1 MNNELM
7 ALELTKIFYSDRNI
21 GVYPSTIFDRYTYYL
36 KELDKYHENTIVGE
50 IKELLYKYYQRN
62 SYSEF
67 EKGELISNIEKI
79 INKESE

>member
-7 ALELTKIFYSDRNI
+7 ALELTKIFYSDGDI
-21 GVYPSTIFDRYTYYL
+21 GIYPSNILNKYIYYL
-36 KELDKYHENTIVGE
+36 EELDKYHEDTIIGK
-50 IKELLYKYYQRN
+50 IRELLYEYHQRN